1 MKLLEY
7 YRELL
12 LYSKNICINVAYQLL
27 LIIKNRS
34 LKYKYILNSNISYV
48 AYFYIITEKKQDR

>member
-27 LIIKNRS
+27 LITKNRS